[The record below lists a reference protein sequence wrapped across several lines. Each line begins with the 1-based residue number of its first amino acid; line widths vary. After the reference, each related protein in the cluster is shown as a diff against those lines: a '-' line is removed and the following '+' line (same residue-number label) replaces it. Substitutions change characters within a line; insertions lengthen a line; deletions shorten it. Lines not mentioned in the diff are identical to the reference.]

1 LRFVAGDIG
10 SLLLSQI
17 QDRQDKVLVY
27 RRHLLDKYISIVE
40 LTALSACD
48 KLPGS
53 KLCNEIV
60 RFSLEALQPQLL
72 KQKAGLLDEQTLQDI
87 RSSAARIKHEFE
99 RIPTNSESVPLWIFA
114 VGKSEE
120 EKLNMESNSLAA
132 TAGQN
137 ARNAKTQKSY
147 RDNFSDGNDAETSS
161 FNPVE
166 MRRFLFWR
174 CAQSAVR
181 LRVSNILILI
191 GNELYNNPEN
201 FDKDHVVNNTGS
213 SGGANISNKPCF
225 STRKFCE
232 GFASILLQMTQL
244 WSCFSTR
251 KILRGLRQY

>member
-1 LRFVAGDIG
+1 LAPCLTWRFSLDDKTQSVDEVQKLGCDAIGQSYLDLLILCLSVTGLIDSSFTESTQNMKLQNATLSNIDAQSKLRQVIQKNYQFLVDEGIPCQNVKIRLLHLFASYLAGAANEPQQNYYEYTRAILRFVAGDVG

-114 VGKSEE
+114 
-120 EKLNMESNSLAA
+120 
-132 TAGQN
+132 
-137 ARNAKTQKSY
+137 
-147 RDNFSDGNDAETSS
+147 
-161 FNPVE
+161 
-166 MRRFLFWR
+166 
-174 CAQSAVR
+174 
-181 LRVSNILILI
+181 
-191 GNELYNNPEN
+191 
-201 FDKDHVVNNTGS
+201 
-213 SGGANISNKPCF
+213 
-225 STRKFCE
+225 
-232 GFASILLQMTQL
+232 
-244 WSCFSTR
+244 
-251 KILRGLRQY
+251 